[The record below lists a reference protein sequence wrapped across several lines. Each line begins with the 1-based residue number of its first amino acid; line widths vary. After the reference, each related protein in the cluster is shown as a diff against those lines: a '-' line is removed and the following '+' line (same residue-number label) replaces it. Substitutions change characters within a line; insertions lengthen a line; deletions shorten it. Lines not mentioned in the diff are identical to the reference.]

1 MLRQATLVAF
11 HGPKPSGLEQLFL
24 KCQDMILETQGID
37 FRPYDVDQ
45 IHGTIIGLEKVSG
58 EELINKNMA
67 CNRGRH
73 IAMDIDAFAR
83 DLQDSP
89 RFPITLQFGGYAV
102 DDVSFT
108 SRDQPPYDRSFSI
121 QGDKAVLIGW
131 PVSKKRRGKASGSSN
146 RNEGDFN
153 RRLDDIRK
161 RAQVF
166 NILHTYH
173 VSETDVDN
181 DFYMRLGLI
190 KTTVSNE
197 RHIHELTHRV
207 RTWLSRN
214 PFTVDL
220 SLRDLTVA
228 SYLDEMLPM
237 YSTRR
242 FSIASICRHREEIEQ
257 LYV

>member
-1 MLRQATLVAF
+1 LRQATLVSF
-11 HGPKPSGLEQLFL
+11 HGPKPSGLEQQFL
-24 KCQDMILETQGID
+24 KCQEMIRETPGID
-37 FRPYDVDQ
+37 FQPYDVDQ

-67 CNRGRH
+67 CNRGRC
-73 IAMDIDAFAR
+73 IAMDIVAFAR

-89 RFPITLQFGGYAV
+89 RFPITLQFGGYAL

-108 SRDQPPYDRSFSI
+108 SRGQPPYDRSFSI
-121 QGDKAVLIGW
+121 QGGKAVLIGW
-131 PVSKKRRGKASGSSN
+131 PVSKKRRGKASGSTN

-153 RRLDDIRK
+153 RSLDDIRK

-166 NILHTYH
+166 SILHTYH

-190 KTTVSNE
+190 KTTGSNE
-197 RHIHELTHRV
+197 RHILELTHKV
-207 RTWLSRN
+207 RNWLSRN

-220 SLRDLTVA
+220 SLRDLTIA
-228 SYLDEMLPM
+228 SYQDEMLPTH
-237 YSTRR
+237 STRR
-242 FSIASICRHREEIEQ
+242 FSIASICRQEAEIER